1 MLTTSFASAS
11 DVSDQKAKLVELGR
25 DVWAYASPSD
35 PNCGFVVG
43 DDGVLAVDCRATPSL
58 AREMIADIATV
69 TDKPIKYV
77 ALTHYHAVRVM
88 GASAFGIEAIF
99 ASRSTHRL
107 IAERGAADLES
118 ETRRFPRL
126 FKGADEIPGLT
137 WPKVTFDGE
146 MRFHFGGREVLL
158 RQLGRAHTAG
168 DTICAIPDA
177 GVVFSGDLVENR
189 CGVYTGDAYLSD
201 WLDTL
206 EALRAFPAGTVV
218 PGRGAVMTDAR
229 SIHDGIDM
237 TRLFLV
243 ALLSTTRQSVD
254 RGWSLR
260 KAYEHTDA
268 VMSREFGDWPLY
280 GHVLPFGVARAY
292 DELRGM
298 VHPVVWT
305 AARDAALWQDLFG
318 EVKEGHHD

>member
-1 MLTTSFASAS
+1 MLTTSFASAN
-11 DVSDQKAKLVELGR
+11 DVSEQKAKLVELGR

-43 DDGVLAVDCRATPSL
+43 DDGVLAVDCRATPAL

-69 TDKPIKYV
+69 TDKPVKYV

-88 GASAFGIEAIF
+88 GASAFGVEAIF
-99 ASRSTHRL
+99 ASKVTHNL
-107 IAERGAADLES
+107 IRERGAADLES

-126 FKGADEIPGLT
+126 FKGAAEIPGLT

-146 MRFHFGGREVLL
+146 MRFHFGGREVVL

-189 CGVYTGDAYLSD
+189 CGVYTGDAYLAD

-206 EALRAFPAGTVV
+206 EALRAYPAGTVV
-218 PGRGAVMTDAR
+218 PGRGAVMADTRA
-229 SIHDGIDM
+229 IHDGIDM

-243 ALLSTTRQSVD
+243 ALMSTTRHALD

-260 KAYEHTDA
+260 RAYEHADS
-268 VMSREFGDWPLY
+268 VMRREFGDWPLY
-280 GHVLPFGVARAY
+280 THVLPFGVARAY

-305 AARDAALWQDLFG
+305 AERDAALWADLFG
-318 EVKEGHHD
+318 ADKGEHHD

>member
-11 DVSDQKAKLVELGR
+11 DVIDQKATLVELAR

-43 DDGVLAVDCRATPSL
+43 DDAVLAVDCRATPAL
-58 AREMIADIATV
+58 GREMIADIATV
-69 TDKPIKYV
+69 TDKPVKYV

-88 GASAFGIEAIF
+88 GAAAFGVEAIF
-99 ASRSTHRL
+99 SSRETFRL
-107 IAERGAADLES
+107 IGERGAEDLES

-126 FKGADEIPGLT
+126 FRGADEIPGLT

-146 MRFHFGGREVLL
+146 MRFHFGSREVVL

-177 GVVFSGDLVENR
+177 GVVFSGDLVENG

-206 EALRAFPAGTVV
+206 EALRALPAGTVV
-218 PGRGAVMTDAR
+218 PGRGAVMQGSRA
-229 SIHDGIDM
+229 IHDGIDM

-243 ALLSTTRQSVD
+243 ALISTTRQSLD
-254 RGWSLR
+254 RGLSLR
-260 KAYEHTDA
+260 QAYEHTDA
-268 VMSREFGDWPLY
+268 VMRGEFGDWPLY

-305 AARDAALWQDLFG
+305 AARDARLWQDLFG
-318 EVKEGHHD
+318 TEGAANHG